1 MTIPDHIIQKF
12 RQDLTAAIQAGE
24 TEQGVQLAKDALSQ
38 GFSPMELMQDVIRPV
53 MKDFGDAFARLDIFL
68 PELMAASMV
77 VKTMQTQVIE
87 PVIRQQGDSNTNQGV
102 VIIGTCQGDIHDIG
116 KNMVALMLQVNGFKV
131 VDLGTNVTPQ
141 AFLDT
146 ARREEADIIALSSL
160 LTPSLPYMKDL
171 LKRME
176 GLGERQKYKVI
187 VGGAAVSE
195 EFSSR
200 AGFDGFGE
208 DAIDAVEMCQNLMLE
223 RKESRQ

>member
-1 MTIPDHIIQKF
+1 MAIPAQLIEKF
-12 RQDLTAAIQAGE
+12 QQELTEAIQAGE
-24 TEQGVQLAKDALSQ
+24 TEQGVELARSILSQ
-38 GFSPMELMQDVIRPV
+38 GFSPMDLMQDIIRPV
-53 MKDFGDAFARLDIFL
+53 MKEFGDAFARLDIFL

-77 VKTMQTQVIE
+77 VKSMQTQVIE
-87 PVIRQQGDSNTNQGV
+87 PAIREQGAANTNQGV

-131 VDLGTNVTPQ
+131 VDLGSNVTPQ
-141 AFLDT
+141 AFLET
-146 ARREEADIIALSSL
+146 ARRESADIIALSSL

-176 GLGERQKYKVI
+176 GLGERNKFKVI

-195 EFSSR
+195 EFSTR

-208 DAIDAVEMCQNLMLE
+208 DAIAAVEICRNLMNQP
-223 RKESRQ
+223 KEPKQ